1 MLVELSDIV
10 GSLSLSDL
18 NKVLYRCNEEESDQG
33 FGGGVYVVPTTGAMV
48 YCGLQGMMN
57 LVWLQGFPT
66 QRNMFTFFC
75 SLDMVN
81 AKYLASDFFQA

>member
-1 MLVELSDIV
+1 MWYNKNGSQLNVHYSRLLTNHTSNNQMLVELSDIV

-57 LVWLQGFPT
+57 
-66 QRNMFTFFC
+66 
-75 SLDMVN
+75 
-81 AKYLASDFFQA
+81 

>member
-1 MLVELSDIV
+1 MWYNKNGSQLKVHYFRLLTNHTSNNQMLVELSDIV

-57 LVWLQGFPT
+57 
-66 QRNMFTFFC
+66 
-75 SLDMVN
+75 
-81 AKYLASDFFQA
+81 

>member
-57 LVWLQGFPT
+57 
-66 QRNMFTFFC
+66 
-75 SLDMVN
+75 
-81 AKYLASDFFQA
+81 